1 MIAETTG
8 SVRPAPD
15 QVTVIGIVGTGA
27 VGASWAT
34 LFLARGLTVVAYDP
48 APDAEVKARAFIS
61 EAWQALMVSLG
72 TPAKPVPG
80 ERLQFLP
87 TVDAVAR
94 AAQVIQENAPERP
107 ELKTELLA
115 AIDAAATAEK
125 PILSSTGGIPPS
137 TLQKSCTHPE
147 RFVVVHPFNPAHLIP
162 LVEVVGGVDTD
173 PAVIE
178 WAMGFAH
185 HVGKHP
191 IRLLREA
198 DGHMTNRLQF
208 ALMREAVHCLVE
220 GIASASDID
229 DAVRYG
235 LGPRWALMGGL
246 LTMHLA
252 GGAGGMKGI
261 LDHAGKAIEGW
272 WDALGQPRL
281 DEPTRVRLIEAA
293 TEVSAGRSIAEWV
306 QWRDRNLADLVKLI
320 QHSANPA
327 TQETTNQQQE
337 TGHVG

>member
-1 MIAETTG
+1 MNAMTG
-8 SVRPAPD
+8 RISRSAPD
-15 QVTVIGIVGTGA
+15 EVAAVGIIGTGA

-34 LFLARGLTVVAYDP
+34 LFLARGLTVLAHDP
-48 APDAEVKARAFIS
+48 APDAEARTRAFVDG
-61 EAWQALMVSLG
+61 AWASLIASLG
-72 TPAKPVPG
+72 TPGRPVPG
-80 ERLQFLP
+80 ERMRFLP
-87 TVDAVAR
+87 TVEAVAR
-94 AAQVIQENAPERP
+94 DAQVIQENAPERP
-107 ELKTELLA
+107 ALKSELIA

-137 TLQKSCTHPE
+137 TLQKSCRHPE

-162 LVEVVGGVDTD
+162 LVEVVGGADTD
-173 PAVIE
+173 PIVVD
-178 WAMGFAH
+178 WAMAFAR

-261 LDHAGKAIEGW
+261 LEHAGEAIEGW
-272 WDALGQPRL
+272 WSALGQPRL
-281 DEPTRVRLIEAA
+281 DEHTRARLIEAA
-293 TEVSAGRSIAEWV
+293 AEISAGRSIGEWV
-306 QWRDRNLADLVKLI
+306 QWRDRNLADVVRLI
-320 QHSANPA
+320 QQAESPCVKE
-327 TQETTNQQQE
+327 TSFQERGIGN
-337 TGHVG
+337 VG